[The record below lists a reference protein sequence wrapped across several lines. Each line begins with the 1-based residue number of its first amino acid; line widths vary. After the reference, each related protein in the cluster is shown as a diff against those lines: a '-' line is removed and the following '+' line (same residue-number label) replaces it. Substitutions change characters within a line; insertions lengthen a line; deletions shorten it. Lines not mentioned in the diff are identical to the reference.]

1 MSIAGKMVRITK
13 VPSSYFKVAQMN
25 FVCVR
30 QRARET
36 ASMYVLQK
44 WGDIDSIKCS
54 LLGTFRQQ

>member
-1 MSIAGKMVRITK
+1 
-13 VPSSYFKVAQMN
+13 MN